1 MKDTI
6 IALTLSAI
14 MTTLIV
20 GGLSLATYE
29 NEQRLLEESI
39 ELCKA
44 DKDRVFVKLKGTLN
58 AYLCKD
64 II

>member
-1 MKDTI
+1 MKDNI
-6 IALTLSAI
+6 IALTLSVI
-14 MTTLIV
+14 MTALIV
-20 GGLSLATYE
+20 GGLSLATHE
-29 NEQRLLEESI
+29 NEQRLFNKAV

-44 DKDRVFVKLKGTLN
+44 DDQRVFVKLKGTLN

>member
-1 MKDTI
+1 MKDNI

-14 MTTLIV
+14 ITALIV

-29 NEQRLLEESI
+29 NEQRLYNKSV

-44 DKDRVFVKLKGTLN
+44 DNDRVFVKLKGTLN

>member
-29 NEQRLLEESI
+29 NEQRLYKESV

-44 DKDRVFVKLKGTLN
+44 DDQRVFVKLKGTLN

>member
-29 NEQRLLEESI
+29 NEQRLLKESV

-44 DKDRVFVKLKGTLN
+44 DNDRVFVKLKGTLN